1 MSYIFYWPCG
11 QPFTATESVLLW
23 IKKNCPSYITNDV
36 CRNTDCYRFYF
47 SDEKDYLLTVLRW
60 S

>member
-11 QPFTATESVLLW
+11 RLFIVTESVLLW
-23 IKKNCPSYITNDV
+23 IKENCPSYITNDV
-36 CRNTDCYRFYF
+36 CRDTNCYRFYF
-47 SDEKDYLLTVLRW
+47 SDEKDYILTVLRW